1 MERFCQESAA
11 PLGFFLELRKMFNGI
26 MAQVGRRTHG
36 IFSSLR
42 VRSQAVV
49 GKLDHMD
56 AVALELLNLKQQQK
70 ALKQQRRRRHE
81 PLALSP
87 ATLAT
92 GLLML
97 WCTKGSQDHLKQYL
111 EHKLAEQVRRRK
123 LSAQERLR
131 VEPLALTNGIR
142 ASTVV
147 DEWVR
152 KVVQAWGDWSLDD
165 DLNAIFPEGVTKRR
179 LAQATS
185 FVESLHLK
193 DWVVSQNQKAL
204 APSVL
209 ATRRALSQI
218 VTEGLTSETDN
229 DPEVHHRRSRRL
241 KQRVQRWVRRFQVHR
256 GSFKLGPGLSLAAAR
271 HKVPVDINIIIFP
284 STCLEPCVS
293 EKTHPHFHFNGPIFV
308 PRKWAL
314 KL

>member
-1 MERFCQESAA
+1 M
-11 PLGFFLELRKMFNGI
+11 
-26 MAQVGRRTHG
+26 
-36 IFSSLR
+36 
-42 VRSQAVV
+42 

-111 EHKLAEQVRRRK
+111 EHKLGEQVRRRK

-241 KQRVQRWVRRFQVHR
+241 KQRVQRWVQRFQVHR

-293 EKTHPHFHFNGPIFV
+293 EKRIHTSTLMAPFLCPENGP
-308 PRKWAL
+308 
-314 KL
+314 